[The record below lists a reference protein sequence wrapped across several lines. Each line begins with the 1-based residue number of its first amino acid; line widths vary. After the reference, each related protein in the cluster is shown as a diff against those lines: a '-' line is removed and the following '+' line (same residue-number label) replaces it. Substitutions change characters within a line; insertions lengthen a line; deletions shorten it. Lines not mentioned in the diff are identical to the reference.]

1 MNPAVGIALIVGAL
15 SGLMLGVRAMQ
26 RAGAVDAELA
36 RKLVHMGMGTVCLS
50 LPWLFGTDVRPVWA
64 LAVAAVAGLTAV
76 RFVPALRNQLGRVL
90 GGVERASW
98 GEVYFP
104 AGVALVFALARGRP
118 EFFCVPVAILTYADA
133 AGALVG
139 RRFGRTR
146 YEAVESTKSVEGSAA
161 VLLVTW
167 ACVTGGLLVLADFTA
182 LQCWLMGLG
191 LGLFAML
198 VEAVS
203 WRGLDNLLL
212 PLAALAQLEVTAELD
227 PVQLIARVFVL
238 TAMTVFMLVWRRGTL
253 MNQCASLGAALSVY
267 LFWSVGGWRWLIAPV
282 VLMVSYVRLMPTI
295 PHGPARHNLAAV
307 ICIASAGLPWM
318 VTQAVM
324 PGDEW
329 LWLFTVGLATQQA
342 IIAAVRFSQGRTEW
356 RPWQWWLIAV
366 VQAVLTQGLGFIVA
380 HGLAEVDLGIMATG
394 AGALAAAL
402 ALFMIVEPRLSL
414 PRDLNLRWWWQGM
427 TAVLASLGAY
437 AAMTA

>member
-1 MNPAVGIALIVGAL
+1 MNPAVGIALVVGAL
-15 SGLMLGVRAMQ
+15 GGLMLGVRAMQ

-36 RKLVHMGMGTVCLS
+36 RKLVHLGMGTVCLS
-50 LPWLFGTDVRPVWA
+50 LPWLFGTNVWPVWA
-64 LAVAAVAGLTAV
+64 LAAAAVAVLAAV
-76 RFVPALRNQLGRVL
+76 RLVPALRSRFGEVL
-90 GGVERASW
+90 GGVDRTSW
-98 GEVYFP
+98 GELYFP
-104 AGVALVFALARGRP
+104 VGVALVFSLARGRP

-167 ACVTGGLLVLADFTA
+167 TCVTGGLLLLAD
-182 LQCWLMGLG
+182 LPVLHCWLMGLG

-212 PLAALAQLEVTAELD
+212 PLAALAQLEVTAQLEPVEL
-227 PVQLIARVFVL
+227 VARVLVL
-238 TAMTVFMLVWRRGTL
+238 TAMTVFMLKWRQGSL
-253 MNQCASLGAALSVY
+253 LSDCASIGAALAVY
-267 LFWSVGGWRWLIAPV
+267 LFWAVGGWRWLVAPA

-295 PHGPARHNLAAV
+295 PHGPARHHLAAV

-318 VTQAVM
+318 VAQAVA
-324 PGDEW
+324 PGAEW

-342 IIAAVRFSQGRTEW
+342 VIAAVRFSQGRENW

-380 HGLAEVDLGIMATG
+380 NGLAAVEPVVMATG

-402 ALFMIVEPRLSL
+402 GLFMAVEPRLSL
-414 PRDLNLRWWWQGM
+414 PHDLNLRWWWQGI

-437 AAMTA
+437 AAMTL